1 VAILIEIRLAW
12 AAVLTEQW
20 WISKNGATSN
30 TDHSHVCGSG
40 ALRVVP
46 NRLVN

>member
-12 AAVLTEQW
+12 AAVLAEQW
-20 WISKNGATSN
+20 WIRKNGATSN
-30 TDHSHVCGSG
+30 TDHSHACGSG
-40 ALRVVP
+40 ALRIVP